1 MLHFNRSST
10 FRSLEADYGFL
21 WINSLLEAGLL
32 LHGVS
37 NRGSAYRKKSQKV
50 GRLFE
55 GLRYYKFLLLYFK
68 KLFKKVSAVCLFVCL
83 FAGSVKDSGNIF
95 MQSFP
100 LYTPH
105 LFSMLSNGDIVD
117 IENPDEI
124 FSPTF
129 AVDKSS
135 RLLLHLSIF
144 LNKHS
149 RSA

>member
-1 MLHFNRSST
+1 MGCL
-10 FRSLEADYGFL
+10 LEGVLIEKNHKKWGVYLKDYGIINFCCCILRNFL
-21 WINSLLEAGLL
+21 
-32 LHGVS
+32 
-37 NRGSAYRKKSQKV
+37 KKY
-50 GRLFE
+50 L
-55 GLRYYKFLLLYFK
+55 
-68 KLFKKVSAVCLFVCL
+68 LFVCL

-129 AVDKSS
+129 AVDKYS